1 MIEQTLVIIKPDG
14 LLRSLTGNIITALT
28 ETRLKIV
35 GAKIVKVSDELA
47 KEHYKE
53 QIGKPF
59 FNELVQ
65 YIRGQLHNQ
74 PRVLAMVYQGE
85 GAIKKVR
92 DILGSTNP
100 ENADTDTIRA
110 RYGRV
115 RTSGLWENVVHASDS
130 PQTAERE
137 IKLWFKPNELA
148 ETIYPSKEVSQI
160 TKVYLWD

>member
-1 MIEQTLVIIKPDG
+1 LQW
-14 LLRSLTGNIITALT
+14 S
-28 ETRLKIV
+28 
-35 GAKIVKVSDELA
+35 
-47 KEHYKE
+47 
-53 QIGKPF
+53 
-59 FNELVQ
+59 
-65 YIRGQLHNQ
+65 
-74 PRVLAMVYQGE
+74 
-85 GAIKKVR
+85 
-92 DILGSTNP
+92 
-100 ENADTDTIRA
+100 IRA

>member
-74 PRVLAMVYQGE
+74 PRVLAMVY
-85 GAIKKVR
+85 
-92 DILGSTNP
+92 
-100 ENADTDTIRA
+100 
-110 RYGRV
+110 
-115 RTSGLWENVVHASDS
+115 
-130 PQTAERE
+130 
-137 IKLWFKPNELA
+137 
-148 ETIYPSKEVSQI
+148 
-160 TKVYLWD
+160 